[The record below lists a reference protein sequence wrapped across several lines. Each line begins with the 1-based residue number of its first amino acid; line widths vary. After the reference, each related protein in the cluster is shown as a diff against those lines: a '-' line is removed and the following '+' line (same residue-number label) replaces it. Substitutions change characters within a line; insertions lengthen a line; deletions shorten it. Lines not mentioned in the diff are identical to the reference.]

1 MLRLLRI
8 SGRCC
13 RTRRRSL
20 LRQQRAGGGVGQNV
34 FAFKSGVGIE
44 QRRRIGLLLLQLA
57 QIDLAR
63 QLRQRIGRVQLAS
76 GGIQQRMIIRAGDR
90 RRCGGRRRVRRK
102 LFHQAVPDFVGDW
115 RGGWFFGSGNRG
127 CRRSNG
133 GDLGHRLSLWRGVLL
148 QRADF
153 NLVIVD
159 AEHVA
164 ILQFNLAAALQRNV
178 VQQHAGDVAAVG
190 DAAFAVSGNMHD
202 SLQAGNGAL
211 FVRQHQVVV
220 HAAADGAARRQ
231 KIATALRRNL
241 AAFIFYN
248 GKSHKAFL
256 LIRSYG
262 QTVELDNWMS
272 LT

>member
-1 MLRLLRI
+1 MSLR
-8 SGRCC
+8 
-13 RTRRRSL
+13 
-20 LRQQRAGGGVGQNV
+20 
-34 FAFKSGVGIE
+34 
-44 QRRRIGLLLLQLA
+44 
-57 QIDLAR
+57 
-63 QLRQRIGRVQLAS
+63 
-76 GGIQQRMIIRAGDR
+76 
-90 RRCGGRRRVRRK
+90 
-102 LFHQAVPDFVGDW
+102 
-115 RGGWFFGSGNRG
+115 
-127 CRRSNG
+127 
-133 GDLGHRLSLWRGVLL
+133 RGVLV

-159 AEHVA
+159 AEYVA
-164 ILQFNLAAALQRNV
+164 ILQFNLAAAFQRNV
-178 VQQHAGDVAAVG
+178 VQQHAGNVAAVG
-190 DAAFAVSGNMHD
+190 DAAFAVSGNVHD
-202 SLQAGNGAL
+202 RLQAGNGAL

-272 LT
+272 ST